1 MKKILS
7 LVLALSLC
15 LCMGVTAFAAEID
28 TSGGSGTT
36 PVSLTTTNNGIGGGE
51 GGDGGDVTPTKLNV
65 VVPTALPMA
74 MSDDGTVVTATDCKV
89 INNSYGAVRIKSVTI
104 TAANDWHLTAFGDK
118 ASLAGEKVDSNKLG
132 FAMSIGGGDVTPTKL
147 NVVVPTALPMAM
159 SDDGTVVTATDC
171 KVINNSYGA
180 VRIKSVTITAAN
192 DWHLTAFGDKA
203 SLAGEKVDSNK
214 LGFALSIGGGSQ
226 VKTASDAATQALIS
240 APIAGCFMTGIGD
253 TAHNFAPI
261 DYAAIVTPLS
271 SAVSNATVANIVIV
285 VEWDTVS

>member
-15 LCMGVTAFAAEID
+15 LCLGVTAFAAEID

-132 FAMSIGGGDVTPTKL
+132 FAMSIGGG
-147 NVVVPTALPMAM
+147 
-159 SDDGTVVTATDC
+159 
-171 KVINNSYGA
+171 
-180 VRIKSVTITAAN
+180 
-192 DWHLTAFGDKA
+192 
-203 SLAGEKVDSNK
+203 
-214 LGFALSIGGGSQ
+214 SQ

-271 SAVSNATVANIVIV
+271 SAVSGATVANIVIV